1 MVAFDRTDGLKQ
13 ATLIIASTAGLYYIW
28 DLVNDCKVNDAKKQK
43 ILFLLLTLFLYMNI
57 NWWFS
62 GLKAIGD
69 TTGKENGDFVAGT
82 STSGSGE
89 KLVRNGI
96 PGLTDNTRHEITLA
110 FDNDVST
117 TALQNTADP
126 LIASSISHHD
136 GTDAQDHSDSSEP
149 ISEHDRN
156 FKHFVFCI
164 AFSAVLTGIFSVVGT
179 K

>member
-62 GLKAIGD
+62 GLKAINE
-69 TTGKENGDFVAGT
+69 TEPRELENGDFTA
-82 STSGSGE
+82 SASGNNAATASDQNGYHQ
-89 KLVRNGI
+89 LVRNGI
-96 PGLTDNTRHEITLA
+96 PGVTDNRRHEITLA
-110 FDNDVST
+110 FKTTGNDANKATIINHST
-117 TALQNTADP
+117 TYHP
-126 LIASSISHHD
+126 
-136 GTDAQDHSDSSEP
+136 DSSAP

-156 FKHFVFCI
+156 FKHFAFCI
-164 AFSAVLTGIFSVVGT
+164 AFSAVLTGIFSIVGT

>member
-1 MVAFDRTDGLKQ
+1 MGGFSRIDGLKQ
-13 ATLIIASTAGLYYIW
+13 ATIMISSLSGLYYIW

-62 GLKAIGD
+62 GLKAINESEPREL
-69 TTGKENGDFVAGT
+69 ENGDFMVGT
-82 STSGSGE
+82 GANTDHA
-89 KLVRNGI
+89 LVRNGI

-110 FDNDVST
+110 FK
-117 TALQNTADP
+117 AG
-126 LIASSISHHD
+126 
-136 GTDAQDHSDSSEP
+136 GTDVNKATIVSHNTSYHTDSSEP
-149 ISEHDRN
+149 ISEYDRN

-164 AFSAVLTGIFSVVGT
+164 AFSAILTGIFSVVGT